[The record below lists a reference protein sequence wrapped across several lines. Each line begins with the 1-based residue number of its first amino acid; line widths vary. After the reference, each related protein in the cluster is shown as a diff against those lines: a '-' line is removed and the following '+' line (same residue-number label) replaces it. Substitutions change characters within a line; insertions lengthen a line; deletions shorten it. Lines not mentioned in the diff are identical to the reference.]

1 MKYLAAYALAWL
13 SGKASPTAKDLE
25 PIVKSAGGD
34 FDSKQAELL
43 VEALKDK
50 SLHELIASGKGK
62 LSGISL
68 SGGSAAGASA
78 DTKGATETKEE
89 KKEEKKDEDEDA
101 ALGGGMGLFGD
112 DEW

>member
-13 SGKASPTAKDLE
+13 SGKTSPAAKDLE
-25 PIVKSAGGD
+25 AIVKSAGGD
-34 FDSKQAELL
+34 FDAKQAEAL

-62 LSGISL
+62 LSGIAL
-68 SGGSAAGASA
+68 AGGSAAPAATAGKAA
-78 DTKGATETKEE
+78 ETKEDKKEE
-89 KKEEKKDEDEDA
+89 KKEEDEDA